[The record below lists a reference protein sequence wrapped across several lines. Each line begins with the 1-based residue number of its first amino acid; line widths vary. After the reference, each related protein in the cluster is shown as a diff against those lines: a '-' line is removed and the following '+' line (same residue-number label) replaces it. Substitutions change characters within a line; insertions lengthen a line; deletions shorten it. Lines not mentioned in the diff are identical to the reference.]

1 MKYFALIILLVLL
14 ATALVAIF
22 LLARWPGQIA
32 RGRDHPQ
39 ADAVAVA
46 GWCSLLLPIPLWPL
60 AMVWA
65 HYVPGDAT
73 RAEASVER
81 IGAEP

>member
-32 RGRDHPQ
+32 RGRNHPQ
-39 ADAVAVA
+39 ADAVGVA

-65 HYVPGDAT
+65 YYAPANTG
-73 RAEASVER
+73 RAQESAER
-81 IGAEP
+81 IGAGP

>member
-14 ATALVAIF
+14 FTAVIAIF
-22 LLARWPGQIA
+22 LLARWPGKIA
-32 RGRDHPQ
+32 RNRDHPQ
-39 ADAVAVA
+39 AGAVAVA

-60 AMVWA
+60 AIIWA
-65 HYVPGDAT
+65 YYTPGGET
-73 RAEASVER
+73 GAEASEER